1 MADLKLYETYDKT
14 KTKALEG
21 KLLASSYQPSFTENG
36 VSVLKKRYFMKNE
49 EGLAL
54 EDEKGLLAR
63 VAANVAYPDLHYS
76 NQEAFERTGM
86 EFYEMLIQREFM
98 PNSPTLMNAGRK
110 MQQLAACFVLPIDD
124 SMGGENGILTQIT
137 NAGLIHQ
144 SGGGT
149 GFAFSRIRRK
159 NHFVSTTYG
168 KASGPVSF
176 IGAYAAI
183 THSINQGGFRRG
195 ANMGCMIID
204 HPDSL
209 EFILAKTKEGTIPS
223 FNFSVLLTD
232 IFMDAMENNGYFTLY
247 NPFKGGK
254 QPFITKDVMNDM
266 KSMNEGLLK
275 ENELNYIM
283 SDNKEITETNSGLKC
298 KVNEKGE
305 VQLNAREVFDVIL
318 KAAWRNGEPGVL
330 FIDTIN
336 KYNPTPGLG
345 EIESTNPCG
354 EQPLLPYEACNLGSI
369 NLKLMVKDK
378 KVDYERLR
386 EITRR
391 SVHFL
396 DNVIDM
402 SSYPIPQI
410 DEMVRKNRKIGLGVM
425 GWANML
431 VKLGIP
437 YDSDEALGLAEDVMG
452 CIQQE
457 SKMES
462 ERMAEQ
468 RGSFLAIDKS
478 IYKDKGKMRNA
489 TTTTIAPTGTIGII
503 AGAYG
508 GIEPF
513 FGLTYSHKD
522 ADGQKRKFIVD
533 ELEEILREKG
543 IEDKTLLE
551 RIEKNNGSLKGVD
564 GVPDKI
570 KRVFLT
576 SKDVSPEWHVK
587 MQAAFQKYVDN
598 AVSKTINMPF
608 SATVEDVKKAYSSAY
623 KLGCKGLTVY
633 RDGSRE
639 EQVLEAGT
647 KAEGFIEMRSL
658 PSILD
663 EKRYRQKIACGDLF
677 VHVAYDKKDNTPVE
691 AFGNLGKSG
700 GCLQAQIEAIGRL
713 VSMALRAHI
722 DPKTIVKQLRGIQCN
737 RPYGISEDTR
747 VLSCPDAIGIA
758 LGNFLAGNSDGD
770 RKEIELIVKQEI
782 SPLREGKRGSKC
794 KNCGK
799 GILEFAEGCR
809 EGRCPECDW
818 SPCG

>member
-1 MADLKLYETYDKT
+1 MADLKLYEIYDKT

-36 VSVLKKRYFMKNE
+36 ISVLKKRYFMKNE
-49 EGLAL
+49 EGAAL

-63 VAANVAYPDLHYS
+63 VSANVAYPDLHYS
-76 NQEAFERTGM
+76 GQEAFEKIGM
-86 EFYEMLIQREFM
+86 EFYEMLIEREFM

-124 SMGGENGILTQIT
+124 SMGGENGILAQIT

-232 IFMDAMENNGYFTLY
+232 IFMHAMENNGYFTLY

-254 QPFITKDVMNDM
+254 QPFTSKDVMNDM
-266 KSMNEGLLK
+266 KSVEEGLLK
-275 ENELNYIM
+275 ENELNYRMLLNEQI
-283 SDNKEITETNSGLKC
+283 IETNSGLKC

-305 VQLNAREVFDVIL
+305 IQLNAKEVFDVIL

-336 KYNPTPGLG
+336 KYNQTPGLG

-378 KVDYERLR
+378 KVDYERLK

-410 DEMVRKNRKIGLGVM
+410 DERVRTNRKIGLGVM

-437 YDSDEALGLAEDVMG
+437 YDSDEALKLSEDVMG
-452 CIQQE
+452 CIQQT
-457 SKMES
+457 SKEES
-462 ERMAEQ
+462 ERIAEQ
-468 RGSFLAIDKS
+468 RGSFPTIGKS
-478 IYKDKGKMRNA
+478 IYKGKMRNA

-513 FGLTYSHKD
+513 FGLTYSHTD
-522 ADGQKRKFIVD
+522 ADGQKRIFTVD
-533 ELEEILREKG
+533 EFEEVLRERG

-551 RIEKNNGSLKGVD
+551 RIDKNNGSLKGID
-564 GVPDKI
+564 GVPDEI

-576 SKDVSPEWHVK
+576 SQDVSPEWHVK
-587 MQAAFQKYVDN
+587 MQAAFQKHVDN

-608 SATVEDVKKAYSSAY
+608 SATVEDVKKAYSLAY

-639 EQVLEAGT
+639 EQVLETGI
-647 KAEGFIEMRSL
+647 KGKGFVEMRSL
-658 PSILD
+658 PSVLD
-663 EKRYRQKIACGDLF
+663 EKRYRQKIGCGDLF

-691 AFGNLGKSG
+691 AFANLGKSG
-700 GCLQAQIEAIGRL
+700 GCLQAQIESTGRL
-713 VSMALRAHI
+713 VSMALRAGV

-737 RPYGISEDTR
+737 RPYGIGDKR
-747 VLSCPDAIGIA
+747 VLSCPDAFGIA
-758 LGNFLAGNSDGD
+758 LANFLTMDGD
-770 RKEIELIVKQEI
+770 EKSIKEMTKMIEEETSNL
-782 SPLREGKRGSKC
+782 SEGKRGSKC

-809 EGRCPECDW
+809 EGRCPECNW